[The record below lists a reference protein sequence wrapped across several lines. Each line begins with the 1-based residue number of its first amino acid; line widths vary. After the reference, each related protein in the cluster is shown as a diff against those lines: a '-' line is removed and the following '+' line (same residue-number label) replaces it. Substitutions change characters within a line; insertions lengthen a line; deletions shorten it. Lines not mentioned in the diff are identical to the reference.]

1 MKHKQKLVVLGVGLV
16 SAFPIVAAL
25 FFYYVSPPEGRMN
38 HGDLLQPAPLPAKP
52 LLLLSGGEFRFA
64 QMKGRWLLLQIDS
77 GDCDPRCREKLYAMR
92 QIRLAQGK
100 DMVRL
105 ERVWLLSDDGRPAP
119 DLMAEYE
126 GTLVVRA
133 AGSEALAAFPAPVDR
148 AAHLYVVDPQGNL
161 MMRFP
166 EKPDPTRM
174 IKDLQRLLRP
184 SRIGAG

>member
-1 MKHKQKLVVLGVGLV
+1 MKKPRWVILGVGLV

-25 FFYYVSPPEGRMN
+25 YFYYVAPPEGRMN
-38 HGDLLQPAPLPAKP
+38 HGDLLQPASLPAMPLP
-52 LLLLSGGEFRFA
+52 LLTGGEFRFEL
-64 QMKGRWLLLQIDS
+64 MKGKWLLLQIDS
-77 GDCDPRCREKLYAMR
+77 GGCDVRCREKLYAMR

-105 ERVWLLSDDGRPAP
+105 ERAWLLSDDLRPAP
-119 DLMAEYE
+119 DLLAEYE
-126 GTLVVRA
+126 GTLVIRA
-133 AGSEALAAFPAPVDR
+133 AGSEALASFPAPVDR

>member
-1 MKHKQKLVVLGVGLV
+1 MKHKQKLIVLGVGLV
-16 SAFPIVAAL
+16 SIFPIIAAL
-25 FFYYVSPPEGRMN
+25 YFYYVAPPKARMN
-38 HGDLLQPAPLPAKP
+38 HGDLLQPARLPAKP
-52 LLLLSGGEFRFA
+52 LPLLSGGEFRFE
-64 QMKGRWLLLQIDS
+64 QMKGKWLLLQIDS
-77 GDCDPRCREKLYAMR
+77 GSCDARCREKLYAMR

-105 ERVWLLSDDGRPAP
+105 ERVWLVSDDGRPAP
-119 DLMAEYE
+119 DLLAEYE

-133 AGSEALAAFPAPVDR
+133 AGSEALAAFPAPTDP
-148 AAHLYVVDPQGNL
+148 AAHLYLVDPQGNL

-166 EKPDPTRM
+166 ERPDPTRM

>member
-1 MKHKQKLVVLGVGLV
+1 MRKQRWVILGVGLV
-16 SAFPIVAAL
+16 SAFPIAAAL
-25 FFYYVSPPEGRMN
+25 YFYYVAPPAGRMN
-38 HGDLLQPAPLPAKP
+38 HGDLLQPARLPAKP
-52 LLLLSGGEFRFA
+52 LPLLSGGEFRFDH
-64 QMKGRWLLLQIDS
+64 MKGKWLLLQIDS
-77 GDCDPRCREKLYAMR
+77 GGCDARCRGKLYAMR

-105 ERVWLLSDDGRPAP
+105 ERAWLLSDDLRPAP
-119 DLMAEYE
+119 NLLAEHE
-126 GTLVVRA
+126 GTLVIRA
-133 AGSEALAAFPAPVDR
+133 AGSEVLAAFPAPVDR

>member
-16 SAFPIVAAL
+16 SAFPIIAAL
-25 FFYYVSPPEGRMN
+25 FFYYVAPPAGRMN
-38 HGDLLQPAPLPAKP
+38 HGDLLQPIPLPAKP
-52 LLLLSGGEFRFA
+52 LPLLSGGEFRFEH
-64 QMKGRWLLLQIDS
+64 MKGKWLLLQIDS
-77 GDCDPRCREKLYAMR
+77 GDCDARCREKLYAMR

-133 AGSEALAAFPAPVDR
+133 AGSEALAAFPAPADR

>member
-1 MKHKQKLVVLGVGLV
+1 MKHKQKLIVLGVGLV

-25 FFYYVSPPEGRMN
+25 FFYYLSPPAARMN
-38 HGDLLQPAPLPAKP
+38 HGDLLQPAPLPAQP
-52 LLLLSGGEFRFA
+52 LSLLSGGEFRFE
-64 QMKGRWLLLQIDS
+64 QMKGKWLLLQIDS
-77 GDCDPRCREKLYAMR
+77 GNCDVRCREKLYAMR

-105 ERVWLLSDDGRPAP
+105 ERVWLVSDENRPAP
-119 DLMAEYE
+119 DLLAEYE

-133 AGSEALAAFPAPVDR
+133 AGSEVLAAFPAPSEH
-148 AAHLYVVDPQGNL
+148 AAHLYVADPQGNL

>member
-1 MKHKQKLVVLGVGLV
+1 MKHKQKLIVLGVGLV
-16 SAFPIVAAL
+16 SVFPIVAAL
-25 FFYYVSPPEGRMN
+25 FFYYVAPPEGRMN
-38 HGDLLQPAPLPAKP
+38 HGDLLQPAPLSAKP
-52 LLLLSGGEFRFA
+52 LTLLSGGEFRFE
-64 QMKGRWLLLQIDS
+64 QMKGKWLLLQIDS
-77 GDCDPRCREKLYAMR
+77 GNCEARCREKLYAMR

-105 ERVWLLSDDGRPAP
+105 ERVWLLSDDSRPAP
-119 DLMAEYE
+119 DLMVEYE

-133 AGSEALAAFPAPVDR
+133 AGSEALAAFSAPADR

>member
-1 MKHKQKLVVLGVGLV
+1 MMNKQKLVVLAVALV
-16 SAFPIVAAL
+16 SAFPMVATL
-25 FFYYVSPPEGRMN
+25 YFYFVSPPEGRMN
-38 HGDLLQPAPLPAKP
+38 HGDLLQPAPLSGAP
-52 LLLLSGGEFRFA
+52 LRLMDGEAFRFE
-64 QMKGRWLLLQIDS
+64 QLRGKWLLLQIDS
-77 GDCDPRCREKLYAMR
+77 GDCDARCRDKLYAMR
-92 QIRLAQGK
+92 QVRLAQGK

-105 ERVWLLSDDGRPAP
+105 ERVWLLSDRQSPAP
-119 DLMAEYE
+119 DLLAEYE
-126 GTLVVRA
+126 GTRVVVA
-133 AGSEALAAFPAPVDR
+133 EGSEALAAFPAPVDR

>member
-1 MKHKQKLVVLGVGLV
+1 MKHKQKLIILGVGLV
-16 SAFPIVAAL
+16 SVFPIVAAL
-25 FFYYVSPPEGRMN
+25 FFYYVAPPAGRMN
-38 HGDLLQPAPLPAKP
+38 HGELLPLSPLPSQA
-52 LLLLSGGEFRFA
+52 LASYGGGEFRFE
-64 QMKGRWLLLQIDS
+64 QLRGNWLLLHIDS
-77 GDCDPRCREKLYAMR
+77 GNCDQRCREKLYAMR

-105 ERVWLLSDDGRPAP
+105 ERIWLVSDAVTPAP
-119 DLMAEYE
+119 DLLAEYE

-133 AGSEALAAFPAPVDR
+133 AGSDVLAAFPAPADR
-148 AAHLYVVDPQGNL
+148 TAHLYVADPQGNL

>member
-1 MKHKQKLVVLGVGLV
+1 
-16 SAFPIVAAL
+16 
-25 FFYYVSPPEGRMN
+25 MN
-38 HGDLLQPAPLPAKP
+38 HGDLLPPTPLPAKP
-52 LLLLSGGEFRFA
+52 LPLLSGGEVRFE
-64 QMKGRWLLLQIDS
+64 QMKGKWLLLQIDS
-77 GDCDPRCREKLYAMR
+77 GSCDARCREKLYAMR

-105 ERVWLLSDDGRPAP
+105 ERVWLLSDDSSPAP
-119 DLMAEYE
+119 DLLAEYA
-126 GTLVVRA
+126 GTLVVLA
-133 AGSEALAAFPAPVDR
+133 AGSEALAAFRAPVDH
-148 AAHLYVVDPQGNL
+148 ASHLYVVDPQGNL

>member
-16 SAFPIVAAL
+16 SVFPIVAAL

-52 LLLLSGGEFRFA
+52 LPLLSGGEFRFA

>member
-1 MKHKQKLVVLGVGLV
+1 MKHKQKLIVLGIGLV
-16 SAFPIVAAL
+16 SVFPIVAAL
-25 FFYYVSPPEGRMN
+25 YFYYVAPPAGRMN
-38 HGDLLQPAPLPAKP
+38 HGDLLQPARLPAKP
-52 LLLLSGGEFRFA
+52 LPLLSGGEFRFE
-64 QMKGRWLLLQIDS
+64 QMKGKWLLLQIDS
-77 GDCDPRCREKLYAMR
+77 GDCDARCREKLYAMR

-105 ERVWLLSDDGRPAP
+105 ERVWLLTDDGRPAP
-119 DLMAEYE
+119 DLLVEYE

-133 AGSEALAAFPAPVDR
+133 AGSEALAAFPAPADR
-148 AAHLYVVDPQGNL
+148 NAHLYLVDPQGNL

>member
-1 MKHKQKLVVLGVGLV
+1 MKHQQKLIVLGVGLV
-16 SAFPIVAAL
+16 SALPLVAAL
-25 FFYYVSPPEGRMN
+25 FFYHVAPPASRMN
-38 HGDLLQPAPLPAKP
+38 HGDLLTPTPLPAKP
-52 LLLLSGGEFRFA
+52 LPLLSGGEFRFE
-64 QMKGRWLLLQIDS
+64 QMKGKWLLLQIDS
-77 GDCDPRCREKLYAMR
+77 GDCAARCREKLHAMR

-105 ERVWLLSDDGRPAP
+105 ERVWLLSDDSSPAP
-119 DLMAEYE
+119 DLLAEYA
-126 GTLVVRA
+126 GTLAVRA
-133 AGSEALAAFPAPVDR
+133 AGSEALAAFPAPADLAV
-148 AAHLYVVDPQGNL
+148 HLYVVDPQGNL

>member
-1 MKHKQKLVVLGVGLV
+1 MKKQKWVILGIGLV

-25 FFYYVSPPEGRMN
+25 FFYYAAPPAGRMN
-38 HGDLLQPAPLPAKP
+38 HGDLLQPTPLPTKP
-52 LLLLSGGEFRFA
+52 LPLLSGVEFRFEHL
-64 QMKGRWLLLQIDS
+64 KGKWLLLQIDS
-77 GDCDPRCREKLYAMR
+77 GNCDARCRGKLYAMR

-133 AGSEALAAFPAPVDR
+133 ADSEALAAFPAPADR
-148 AAHLYVVDPQGNL
+148 TAHLYVVDPQGNL

-166 EKPDPTRM
+166 ERPDPTRM